1 VVGGDDT
8 PWGARPE
15 GRVTSAITLGRRYL
29 RTAWTPIVLS
39 AVIVVTWAIVEY
51 AGSVTFEEDVMRLFF
66 WLMLVLAWQLF
77 SGNSGVMS
85 FGHVAFVAAGAYF
98 SALLTMSPTLK
109 ETTFADMPQFLASWI
124 QPAELGLFESMLAA
138 GALAAVLAGIFG
150 IAVARLAGIAAAI
163 ATLAILVIMFTFIV
177 QTPSVTGGSDVLV
190 GVPRET
196 TPGNVAI
203 SLIVVIFAVYAF
215 KQSRHGMRL
224 RASRENQEA
233 AQSVAVNLRLERYI
247 AFVIAGLICGVAG
260 ALYAHY
266 FSGFAAADFY
276 FELTFIV
283 VAMLVVGGMQSVAG
297 AVVGTYFLTIV
308 YLAARRGEVDGALG
322 IEWPSGT
329 ANLLLAIALLLALI
343 LRPSGITGGR
353 EVPWPGALRRKGP
366 VAASAAGTVPEEVKE
381 AIAAGPSAPEAAPRP
396 DAATRA
402 SGESL

>member
-1 VVGGDDT
+1 VS
-8 PWGARPE
+8 
-15 GRVTSAITLGRRYL
+15 SAFALGRRYL
-29 RTAWTPIVLS
+29 RAAWTPIVLS
-39 AVIVVTWAIVEY
+39 AVIVITWAIVEN
-51 AGSVTFEEDVMRLFF
+51 AGSVTLEEDVMRLFL
-66 WLMLVLAWQLF
+66 WMMLVLAWQLF

-85 FGHVAFVAAGAYF
+85 FGHVAFMAAGAYF

-124 QPAELGLFESMLAA
+124 RPAELGLFESMLAA
-138 GALAAVLAGIFG
+138 GALAALLAAVFG

-203 SLIVVIFAVYAF
+203 SLVVIIFAVYAF
-215 KQSRHGMRL
+215 KQSRHGIRL

-233 AQSVAVNLRLERYI
+233 AQSVAVNVRLERYI
-247 AFVIAGLICGVAG
+247 AFVIAGVICGVAG

-297 AVVGTYFLTIV
+297 AVVGTYFLTII
-308 YLAARRGEVDGALG
+308 YLTARRAEVDGALG

-329 ANLLLAIALLLALI
+329 ANLLVAIALLLALI

-353 EVPWPGALRRKGP
+353 EVPWPGALWRRKGA

-381 AIAAGPSAPEAAPRP
+381 AITAGPSAPEATTRSRP
-396 DAATRA
+396 DAPTPT

>member
-1 VVGGDDT
+1 
-8 PWGARPE
+8 
-15 GRVTSAITLGRRYL
+15 
-29 RTAWTPIVLS
+29 
-39 AVIVVTWAIVEY
+39 
-51 AGSVTFEEDVMRLFF
+51 MRLFL
-66 WLMLVLAWQLF
+66 WMMLVLAWQLF

-85 FGHVAFVAAGAYF
+85 FGHVAFMAAGAYF

-109 ETTFADMPQFLASWI
+109 EINFADMPEFLASWI

-138 GALAAVLAGIFG
+138 GALAAVLAAIFG

-203 SLIVVIFAVYAF
+203 ALVVVIFAVYAF

-233 AQSVAVNLRLERYI
+233 AQSVAVNVRLERYI

-308 YLAARRGEVDGALG
+308 YLTARRGEVDGVFG
-322 IEWPSGT
+322 IEPPSGT
-329 ANLLLAIALLLALI
+329 ANLLVAIALLLVLI
-343 LRPSGITGGR
+343 LRPNGITGGR
-353 EVPWPGALRRKGP
+353 EVPWPGACATEGTCCGLCCRHRPGGSEGGDRGRPFGPGRRHA
-366 VAASAAGTVPEEVKE
+366 V
-381 AIAAGPSAPEAAPRP
+381 APRRHHP
-396 DAATRA
+396 DERRVLVNGHDRGGVFWISSDADRRRGGGSIATTRRRSVA
-402 SGESL
+402 QWAFA

>member
-1 VVGGDDT
+1 VS
-8 PWGARPE
+8 
-15 GRVTSAITLGRRYL
+15 SALGFGKRYL
-29 RTAWTPIVLS
+29 RAAWTPIVLS
-39 AVIVVTWAIVEY
+39 AVIVLTWALVENG
-51 AGSVTFEEDVMRLFF
+51 GSVTLEEDVMRLFF
-66 WLMLVLAWQLF
+66 WMMLVLAWQLF

-138 GALAAVLAGIFG
+138 GALAALLAAVFG

-196 TPGNVAI
+196 TLGNVAI
-203 SLIVVIFAVYAF
+203 SLVVVIFLVYAF

-247 AFVIAGLICGVAG
+247 AFVIAGVICGVAG

-283 VAMLVVGGMQSVAG
+283 IAMLVVGGMQSVAG
-297 AVVGTYFLTIV
+297 AVVGTYFLSVV
-308 YLAARRGEVDGALG
+308 YLAARRAEVDGALG

-343 LRPSGITGGR
+343 LRPSGITSGR

-381 AIAAGPSAPEAAPRP
+381 AIAAGASAPEAAPRP
-396 DAATRA
+396 DAPTRA

>member
-1 VVGGDDT
+1 VS
-8 PWGARPE
+8 
-15 GRVTSAITLGRRYL
+15 SALAFGKRYL
-29 RTAWTPIVLS
+29 RAAWTPIVLS
-39 AVIVVTWAIVEY
+39 AVIVLTWALVENG
-51 AGSVTFEEDVMRLFF
+51 GSVTLEEDVMRLFF
-66 WLMLVLAWQLF
+66 WMMLVLAWQLF

-138 GALAAVLAGIFG
+138 GALAALLAAVFG

-196 TPGNVAI
+196 TLGNVAI
-203 SLIVVIFAVYAF
+203 SLVVVIFLVYAF

-247 AFVIAGLICGVAG
+247 AFVIAGVICGVAG

-283 VAMLVVGGMQSVAG
+283 IAMLVVGGMQSVAG
-297 AVVGTYFLTIV
+297 AVVGTYFLSVV
-308 YLAARRGEVDGALG
+308 YLAARRAEVDGALG

-343 LRPSGITGGR
+343 LRPSGITSGR

-381 AIAAGPSAPEAAPRP
+381 AIAAGASAPEAAPRP
-396 DAATRA
+396 DAPTRA

>member
-1 VVGGDDT
+1 V
-8 PWGARPE
+8 
-15 GRVTSAITLGRRYL
+15 GRVNSALALGKRYL
-29 RTAWTPIVLS
+29 RAAWTPIVLS
-39 AVIVVTWAIVEY
+39 AVIVLTWAIVEN
-51 AGSVTFEEDVMRLFF
+51 AESVTLEEDVMRLFL
-66 WLMLVLAWQLF
+66 WMMLVLAWQLF

-85 FGHVAFVAAGAYF
+85 FGHVAFMAAGAYF

-109 ETTFADMPQFLASWI
+109 ETTFADMPRFLASWI
-124 QPAELGLFESMLAA
+124 HPAELGLFESVLAA
-138 GALAAVLAGIFG
+138 GALAAVLAAIFG
-150 IAVARLAGIAAAI
+150 IAVARLAGVAAAI

-203 SLIVVIFAVYAF
+203 ALVVTIFAVYAF

-233 AQSVAVNLRLERYI
+233 AQSVAVNVRLERYI

-266 FSGFAAADFY
+266 FSGFAATDFY

-297 AVVGTYFLTIV
+297 AVLGTYFLTIV
-308 YLAARRGEVDGALG
+308 YLTARRGEVDGVFG
-322 IEWPSGT
+322 VETPSGT
-329 ANLLLAIALLLALI
+329 ANLLVAVALLLALI

-353 EVPWPGALRRKGP
+353 EVPWPGALRRRGP
-366 VAASAAGTVPEEVKE
+366 VAAAAAGTVPEEVKE
-381 AIAAGPSAPEAAPRP
+381 AIAAGPTRP
-396 DAATRA
+396 DAATPTSR
-402 SGESL
+402 EPL

>member
-1 VVGGDDT
+1 VS
-8 PWGARPE
+8 
-15 GRVTSAITLGRRYL
+15 SALAFGKRYL
-29 RTAWTPIVLS
+29 RAAWTPIVLS
-39 AVIVVTWAIVEY
+39 AVIVLTWAIVENG
-51 AGSVTFEEDVMRLFF
+51 GSVTLEEDVMRLFF
-66 WLMLVLAWQLF
+66 WMMLVLAWQLF

-124 QPAELGLFESMLAA
+124 EPAELGLFESMLAA
-138 GALAAVLAGIFG
+138 GALAALLAAVFG

-196 TPGNVAI
+196 TLGNVAI
-203 SLIVVIFAVYAF
+203 SLVVVIFLVYAF

-247 AFVIAGLICGVAG
+247 AFVIAGVICGVAG

-283 VAMLVVGGMQSVAG
+283 IAMLVVGGMQSVAG
-297 AVVGTYFLTIV
+297 AVVGTYFLSVV
-308 YLAARRGEVDGALG
+308 YLAARRAEVDGALG

-343 LRPSGITGGR
+343 LRPSGITAGR
-353 EVPWPGALRRKGP
+353 EVPWPGALRRRGP

-381 AIAAGPSAPEAAPRP
+381 ALTAGPSAPEAASPSRP
-396 DAATRA
+396 DAAAPTSR
-402 SGESL
+402 ESL

>member
-1 VVGGDDT
+1 VVGGDDAH
-8 PWGARPE
+8 WGDRPE
-15 GRVTSAITLGRRYL
+15 GRVSSVAALGRRYL
-29 RTAWTPIVLS
+29 RAAWTPIALS
-39 AVIVVTWAIVEY
+39 AAIVLTWAIVEY
-51 AGSVTFEEDVMRLFF
+51 AGSVTLEEDVMRLFF
-66 WLMLVLAWQLF
+66 WMMLVLAWQLF

-109 ETTFADMPQFLASWI
+109 ETTFADMPRFLASWI

-138 GALAAVLAGIFG
+138 GALAAVLAAIFG

-353 EVPWPGALRRKGP
+353 EVPWPGALRRKGA